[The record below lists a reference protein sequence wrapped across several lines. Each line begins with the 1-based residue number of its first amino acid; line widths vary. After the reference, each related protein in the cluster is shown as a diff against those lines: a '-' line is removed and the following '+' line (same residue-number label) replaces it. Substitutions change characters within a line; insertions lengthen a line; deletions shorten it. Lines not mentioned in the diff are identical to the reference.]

1 MCIRDRL
8 RISGSYV
15 GTLEEFKELVSLVR
29 NGLNLPIP
37 ISTRPLEDAA
47 SALSDLQTGKIVG
60 RMVLKP

>member
-1 MCIRDRL
+1 ML